1 MSEKTEY
8 YNLFLGYD
16 IKDTPEVQ
24 ALAEM
29 LFKMQSEGNKK
40 PLFNSAKDG
49 TTFKDT
55 KDGTE
60 TTKNISVFLNKSDKV
75 VAFAT
80 VKIVSA
86 ESDDDGSPF

>member
-8 YNLFLGYD
+8 YNLFVGYD

-40 PLFNSAKDG
+40 PLFNAAKDG
-49 TTFKDT
+49 TTFKA

-60 TTKNISVFLNKSDKV
+60 TTKNIAVYLNKSDNG
-75 VAFAT
+75 AIFAT